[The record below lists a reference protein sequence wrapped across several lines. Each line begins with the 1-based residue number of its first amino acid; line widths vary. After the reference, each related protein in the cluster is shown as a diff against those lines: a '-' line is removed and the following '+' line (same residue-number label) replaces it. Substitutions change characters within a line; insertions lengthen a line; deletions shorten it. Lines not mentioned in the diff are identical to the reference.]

1 MMNTAVISNQS
12 WCCSS
17 LQCCTHHCLQP
28 APANTT
34 QLIGDR
40 SHDDTALVAALFVC
54 YCVLSYTSSQSWVL
68 VLYFGQYDKG
78 PEMAE
83 DARRRVIISGFEV
96 TSPFV
101 ILSRKTVG
109 GEWLD
114 WRAGNLSSE
123 VEISAIQAPISGVWE
138 DILLANVPHLNC
150 DILNVEQLKFWNN
163 TIQPW
168 RWCWCGDGEHFCF

>member
-1 MMNTAVISNQS
+1 
-12 WCCSS
+12 
-17 LQCCTHHCLQP
+17 
-28 APANTT
+28 
-34 QLIGDR
+34 
-40 SHDDTALVAALFVC
+40 
-54 YCVLSYTSSQSWVL
+54 
-68 VLYFGQYDKG
+68 
-78 PEMAE
+78 MAE
-83 DARRRVIISGFEV
+83 AARRRVIISGFEV

-123 VEISAIQAPISGVWE
+123 VKISPIQAAISGVWE
-138 DILLANVPHLNC
+138 DILLANVPRLNC

-168 RWCWCGDGEHFCF
+168 RGASVVMGNIFVFKSILQIKIAQQSSNLETNKQSHCEELTIEHKDQRLCGMWVLKYRS

>member
-1 MMNTAVISNQS
+1 
-12 WCCSS
+12 
-17 LQCCTHHCLQP
+17 
-28 APANTT
+28 
-34 QLIGDR
+34 
-40 SHDDTALVAALFVC
+40 
-54 YCVLSYTSSQSWVL
+54 
-68 VLYFGQYDKG
+68 
-78 PEMAE
+78 MAE
-83 DARRRVIISGFEV
+83 AARRRVIISGFGV

-101 ILSRKTVG
+101 ILSGKTVG

-123 VEISAIQAPISGVWE
+123 VEISPIQAAISGVWE

-168 RWCWCGDGEHFCF
+168 RGAGAVMGNILDVSIEL

>member
-1 MMNTAVISNQS
+1 M
-12 WCCSS
+12 
-17 LQCCTHHCLQP
+17 
-28 APANTT
+28 
-34 QLIGDR
+34 
-40 SHDDTALVAALFVC
+40 
-54 YCVLSYTSSQSWVL
+54 
-68 VLYFGQYDKG
+68 
-78 PEMAE
+78 
-83 DARRRVIISGFEV
+83 
-96 TSPFV
+96 
-101 ILSRKTVG
+101 VG

-168 RWCWCGDGEHFCF
+168 LGAGAVMGNIFVFKSILQIKIAPQSSRSSHCEEWNPQTRKFVGWDCEQV